1 MSPLKLDTNSVYTHN
16 SVNMHEFS
24 EEMIS
29 SLGHILR
36 GLCTCK
42 GQDTLSW
49 VVVLTHSPLALSHRL
64 PSGSCARP
72 APT

>member
-42 GQDTLSW
+42 GQDTL
-49 VVVLTHSPLALSHRL
+49 L
-64 PSGSCARP
+64 G
-72 APT
+72 